1 MKRAPA
7 DAGALRWTPR
17 RRLVESGERETVLES
32 LGSDAGGRGRILPF
46 EGHGLEGGD
55 AERLPVVADQD
66 RGGAPLL
73 LHLTLGPGG
82 DELITL
88 VGDAHRHERP
98 DTRVGVVEA
107 CPEDRFGLDACHL
120 PLCLAV
126 VTARS
131 DEGDESHDDHHG
143 GDDEHP
149 RVAGVLLRL
158 AALRLGLRLGGCRA
172 GRLVDGTGHF

>member
-32 LGSDAGGRGRILPF
+32 LG
-46 EGHGLEGGD
+46 
-55 AERLPVVADQD
+55 ADQD

>member
-17 RRLVESGERETVLES
+17 RRLVESGTERETVLES
-32 LGSDAGGRGRILPF
+32 LGADAGGRGRILPV
-46 EGHGLEGGD
+46 EGHGLEGRD
-55 AERLPVVADQD
+55 AERLPIRAHQD

-88 VGDAHRHERP
+88 VGDVHRLERP
-98 DTRVGVVEA
+98 DTRVGVVEP
-107 CPEDRFGLDACHL
+107 CSQHCLGLAARL
-120 PLCLAV
+120 LGVPV
-126 VTARS
+126 VTAR
-131 DEGDESHDDHHG
+131 GDEDDGGGCSEHG
-143 GDDEHP
+143 DRDDVHP
-149 RVAGVLLRL
+149 RAVGVLLHRGV
-158 AALRLGLRLGGCRA
+158 RGLRLVGRRA